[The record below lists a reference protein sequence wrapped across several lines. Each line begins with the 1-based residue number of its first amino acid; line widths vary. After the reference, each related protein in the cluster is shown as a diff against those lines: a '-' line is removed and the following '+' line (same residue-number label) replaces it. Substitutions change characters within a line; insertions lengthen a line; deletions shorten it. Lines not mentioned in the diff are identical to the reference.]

1 MLRTLLG
8 LVLLVVIAFGTYHKL
23 TTMECNNGDVLC
35 AKTRIQSE

>member
-1 MLRTLLG
+1 MLRTLVG

-35 AKTRIQSE
+35 AKAVAES